1 MLKTLFYR
9 IQRAHQTSK
18 TINTK
23 KIISSLIIVELL
35 KTKDKEKIIK
45 GTPKQY
51 VIYRGKIMQ
60 RSLISHHNNGDQ
72 EMTEQHF

>member
-1 MLKTLFYR
+1 MLFYD
-9 IQRAHQTSK
+9 IQRAHQTPK
-18 TINTK
+18 TTNTK
-23 KIISSLIIVELL
+23 KIVSSLIIVELL
-35 KTKDKEKIIK
+35 KIKDKEKIIK

-60 RSLISHHNNGDQ
+60 RSLTSHHNNGEQ